1 VGSARALIDG
11 IGEAGLLESLSSC
24 ESVSLALPRMQLV
37 PATAFDE
44 HLRIR

>member
-24 ESVSLALPRMQLV
+24 ESVSLAPPPDAV
-37 PATAFDE
+37 SAGDS
-44 HLRIR
+44 LR